1 MDSVLLPPFRPTDEI
16 LKVRVPASKSILN
29 RALILAALSN
39 GTVKLHCGP
48 LAEDTRAML
57 GCLDALGIR
66 TEPEN
71 DDIKVYGC
79 GGDIP
84 VKTAVLDV
92 KSAGTAAR
100 FLTVALAFCGGNYTF
115 TSSKQMQKRPMEV
128 LSVLENCGIELTF
141 DRGKYRFPF
150 RMKSNGISV
159 DSLTVNTDISTQ
171 YASGILLAASVKKSP
186 FTLRLTGG
194 RTAGSYINVTLNM
207 LESFN
212 IPYSRKGSEITVF
225 PQTAPPR
232 EYTIEPDVSG
242 ACYFYALALLCS
254 ARILVRDVH
263 INSTQGDMKFLR
275 LLEEKG
281 VKFTDSAEGL
291 LADGRAIKQFNGF
304 DADMRDFSDQT
315 LTAAALAP
323 FASSPSV
330 LRNVKHIRL
339 QECDRIKAI
348 CENLNALGVA
358 AHSDGD
364 DIYITPATIRTG
376 TVNSYGDH
384 RVAMAFALV
393 TLKTGKVTIKNPLC
407 CKKTFENYFDIL
419 NTLTK

>member
-1 MDSVLLPPFRPTDEI
+1 
-16 LKVRVPASKSILN
+16 
-29 RALILAALSN
+29 
-39 GTVKLHCGP
+39 
-48 LAEDTRAML
+48 
-57 GCLDALGIR
+57 
-66 TEPEN
+66 
-71 DDIKVYGC
+71 
-79 GGDIP
+79 
-84 VKTAVLDV
+84 
-92 KSAGTAAR
+92 
-100 FLTVALAFCGGNYTF
+100 
-115 TSSKQMQKRPMEV
+115 MEV

-141 DRGKYRFPF
+141 DREKYRFPF

-212 IPYSRKGSEITVF
+212 IPYSRKESEITVF

-254 ARILVRDVH
+254 ARILVRDVQ

-291 LADGRAIKQFNGF
+291 LADGRAIK
-304 DADMRDFSDQT
+304 QT

-393 TLKTGKVTIKNPLC
+393 ALKTGKVTIKNPLC